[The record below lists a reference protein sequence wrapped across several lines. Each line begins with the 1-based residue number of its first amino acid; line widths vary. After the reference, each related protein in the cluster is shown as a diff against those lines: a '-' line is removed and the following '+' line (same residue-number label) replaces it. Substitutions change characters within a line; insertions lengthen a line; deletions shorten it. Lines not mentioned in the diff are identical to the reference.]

1 MAVKQKK
8 ISETPAV
15 ASTPTPSPTPPT
27 KVVQKKKSSGTK
39 TAVTNTPVVNEVV
52 ATATAAAPTSTE
64 VESSETKDACIELQ
78 TKFQQLQAFVNS
90 MKQDFKALEKR
101 HAKEVKQLQKSS
113 LRRKKKSVNRAPSG
127 FVKPTLISDELAN
140 FLNKEKGIQM
150 ARTDVTREIN
160 SYIREHGL
168 QDKNNGRI
176 IKADDKLTKLLNLQ
190 KSDELTYFNLQKFMS
205 PHFYK
210 EVKTSSESSAPVAT
224 A

>member
-8 ISETPAV
+8 SSETPVV
-15 ASTPTPSPTPPT
+15 AATPTPAPAAAKT
-27 KVVQKKKSSGTK
+27 VQKKKKVTETK
-39 TAVTNTPVVNEVV
+39 QTSVTKTPVVNEVV
-52 ATATAAAPTSTE
+52 ATTTPAQVTD
-64 VESSETKDACIELQ
+64 VDSSDTKDAYIELQ

-90 MKQDFKALEKR
+90 MKQEFKALEKR

-113 LRRKKKSVNRAPSG
+113 VRRKKKSVNRAPSG
-127 FVKPTLISDELAN
+127 FVKPTLISDELAT

-160 SYIREHGL
+160 TYIREHGL

-176 IKADDKLTKLLNLQ
+176 IKADERLTKLLNLQ

-210 EVKTSSESSAPVAT
+210 EAKSSSESSAPVAT